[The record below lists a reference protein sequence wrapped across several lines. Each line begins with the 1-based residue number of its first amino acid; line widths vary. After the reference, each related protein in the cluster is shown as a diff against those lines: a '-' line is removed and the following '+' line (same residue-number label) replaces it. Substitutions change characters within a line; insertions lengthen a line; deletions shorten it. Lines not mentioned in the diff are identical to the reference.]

1 MNILLDVHCLVTHV
15 FLLKFTVLFFT
26 IFLDFMKKKMRKIN
40 NVIPHCF
47 LAVATSMVNN
57 FYYTLG
63 MMHDV
68 AYELHFAIRI
78 CTNHNIGLYR
88 HPLKTDIL
96 SSCTSA
102 Y

>member
-1 MNILLDVHCLVTHV
+1 MNILLDVQCLVTHV

-26 IFLDFMKKKMRKIN
+26 IFLDFMKLKMGKIN

-47 LAVATSMVNN
+47 LAVAKSMVNN
-57 FYYTLG
+57 FYYNLR

-68 AYELHFAIRI
+68 ACEVHFAVRI
-78 CTNHNIGLYR
+78 CTNHNIESYR
-88 HPLKTDIL
+88 HKTDIL